1 MIPNMMNFGMPQ
13 LSMPVAGDQ
22 LKSVNGIEGAKQF
35 PVSAN
40 SRVALFDMNEDIVY
54 IKTVDA
60 GGYPSI
66 RTFRMVEENSA
77 PKEPQYVTMEEFMK
91 FKEELLNGKQSV
103 PESTGTAG

>member
-13 LSMPVAGDQ
+13 LSMPIAGDQ

-35 PVSAN
+35 PVSPN

-66 RTFRMVEENSA
+66 RTFRMVEENST
-77 PKEPQYVTMEEFMK
+77 PKETQYVTMEEFMK

-103 PESTGTAG
+103 SETAG

>member
-1 MIPNMMNFGMPQ
+1 MMNYGVPQFGMPA
-13 LSMPVAGDQ
+13 SGDR
-22 LKSVNGIEGAKQF
+22 LKTVNGIDGVKQF
-35 PVSAN
+35 PMGPN
-40 SRVALFDMNEDIVY
+40 SRDALFDINEDIVY

-60 GGYPSI
+60 CGNPSI
-66 RTFRMVEENSA
+66 RKFRMVEENST